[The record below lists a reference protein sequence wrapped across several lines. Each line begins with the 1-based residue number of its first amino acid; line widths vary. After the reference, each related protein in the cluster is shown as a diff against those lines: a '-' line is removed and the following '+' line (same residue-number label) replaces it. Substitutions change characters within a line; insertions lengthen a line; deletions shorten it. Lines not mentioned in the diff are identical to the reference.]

1 MPDSMS
7 LEEEQKIEDDYRS
20 CNMTPKPSADS
31 SHGLVRNSSSRIV
44 LTLNHLGH
52 CPSFKNNKM
61 LVKGK
66 LITDPKKQK
75 WMNQAIQQLKSQLL
89 SASQTTEGETLTAEP
104 QPSSTALLMRL
115 KNMDDCR
122 QWVPEIHVRCEIVE
136 KGQEGVDIV
145 IEEL

>member
-1 MPDSMS
+1 MPDFMS

-20 CNMTPKPSADS
+20 WTPPPSESYFPTSIKIAS
-31 SHGLVRNSSSRIV
+31 MPIRLHIN
-44 LTLNHLGH
+44 NLGH

-75 WMNQAIQQLKSQLL
+75 WMNQAIRQLRSQLL
-89 SASQTTEGETLTAEP
+89 SVSQTIVEETSTVEP

-122 QWVPEIHVRCEIVE
+122 QWVPELHIRCEIVE
-136 KGQEGVDIV
+136 KGNEGVDIV
-145 IEEL
+145 IEEIL